1 MLLLIL
7 IENVK
12 CTIEIM
18 QLIQKKSGKE
28 DKRQQKN
35 RWKKQKSN
43 NKMVALTT
51 ITMTGGRPINS
62 FMFKRGTFK
71 LWIIERQP
79 DKDR

>member
-12 CTIEIM
+12 CIIEIM

-35 RWKKQKSN
+35 RWKK
-43 NKMVALTT
+43 
-51 ITMTGGRPINS
+51 
-62 FMFKRGTFK
+62 
-71 LWIIERQP
+71 
-79 DKDR
+79 

>member
-35 RWKKQKSN
+35 RWKK
-43 NKMVALTT
+43 
-51 ITMTGGRPINS
+51 
-62 FMFKRGTFK
+62 
-71 LWIIERQP
+71 
-79 DKDR
+79 